1 MRIIGLVL
9 ILFLAACASS
19 GSNNNDD
26 ESGRKAAETNTS
38 LGQAYMNRGQYEV
51 ALEKLK
57 RAIAHDK
64 TYAPAHTV
72 LGLLYERIG
81 EEDLAEV
88 QYREAVKYDSDNG
101 DVNNNYAAFLCRTG
115 KGRQAEPYFEAAV
128 SDPFYQTPWVV
139 YANAGNC
146 SLQLGDLDK
155 AEAYLRQSLEF
166 NDKYAPPLLSM
177 ATISYQKGS
186 NLRARAFIQR
196 FEAVGTMNEESLL
209 LGYRIESALG
219 DSRSADRYRQE
230 FIERY
235 PNSPEAGQ
243 LARQEK
249 E

>member
-1 MRIIGLVL
+1 MRALGLIL

-19 GSNNNDD
+19 GSND
-26 ESGRKAAETNTS
+26 RKGASRQAAETNTS
-38 LGQAYMNRGQYEV
+38 LGQAYMDRGQYEI

-57 RAIAHDK
+57 RAVAQDR

-81 EEDLAEV
+81 EPDLAED
-88 QYREAVKYDSDNG
+88 QYREALKHEPKNG
-101 DVNNNYAAFLCRTG
+101 DVNNNYGAFLCHTG
-115 KGRQAEPYFEAAV
+115 KGREADPYFMTALK
-128 SDPFYQTPWVV
+128 DPFYQTPWVV

-146 SLQLGDLDK
+146 SLQLGDIDK
-155 AEAYLRQSLEF
+155 AESYLRQSIEF
-166 NDKYAPPLLSM
+166 NDKYAPPLLSL
-177 ATISYQKGS
+177 AEISYEKGS
-186 NLRARAFIQR
+186 NLRARAFLQR

-219 DSRSADRYRQE
+219 DSRSANRYRQAL
-230 FIERY
+230 IDRY

-243 LARQEK
+243 LARQEQ